1 MLGAGVKYA
10 AVVHSYR
17 PYHFMVFVFFCC
29 NQTSSVLLYLVIFFV
44 LSMDMKCVDFMIAWM
59 LSIPWS
65 VDGYII
71 NGIATSAALLILL
84 YL

>member
-1 MLGAGVKYA
+1 
-10 AVVHSYR
+10 
-17 PYHFMVFVFFCC
+17 
-29 NQTSSVLLYLVIFFV
+29 
-44 LSMDMKCVDFMIAWM
+44 MDMKCVDFMIAWM